1 MWDISCRRKSKRM
14 QNKIGRI
21 QLKHVNKQKAS
32 IRRIKL
38 LYIII
43 LADS

>member
-1 MWDISCRRKSKRM
+1 MWDISCRKKSKRM

-32 IRRIKL
+32 IRRII
-38 LYIII
+38 YIII
-43 LADS
+43 LPDS